1 MKTDNF
7 PVSSD
12 PVIIDQA
19 MNQIE
24 RAADYCGLGGAEGMA
39 LRQLAEESIL
49 MTMDVLDKAPG
60 ELWMENEGKNYELH
74 LRVKTDVSFDARE
87 EFISVSKAK
96 RNTQPKGLKAK
107 LGNLFTEIFS
117 ANVSGESFP
126 YLYGGVAY
134 GLMGEFYVP
143 SDQSWSLSAYQEK
156 NPEEKEQ
163 EEQDAEILEAQ
174 KSLIEKLADDVVV
187 TVTSN
192 SVELIVRK
200 AF

>member
-12 PVIIDQA
+12 PAVIGRA
-19 MNQIE
+19 LNQIE
-24 RAADYCGLGGAEGMA
+24 RAADYCGLDASGGMA
-39 LRQLAEESIL
+39 LRQLAEESVL
-49 MTMDVLDKAPG
+49 MAMDVLDKAPG
-60 ELWMENEGKNYELH
+60 ELWMENEGKDFELH

-107 LGNLFTEIFS
+107 LGYLFNEIFS

-126 YLYGGVAY
+126 YMYGGVAY

-156 NPEEKEQ
+156 NPEDLEL

-174 KSLIEKLADDVVV
+174 KSLIEKLADDVLV

-192 SVELIVRK
+192 SVELVVK
-200 AF
+200 KSF